1 MLYLLSVIDDRAGC
15 APRGGDAAGSAAPR
29 EVSALGVLS
38 EGLVAD
44 GHWVFGGGL
53 GVPGNAAV
61 IDSRGAGAVVTDGPL
76 VESKECLGGLWI
88 IGAPDLDVAL
98 RLAAE
103 GSKSC
108 NRKVEVRPFPSG

>member
-29 EVSALGVLS
+29 EVSALGVFD

-88 IGAPDLDVAL
+88 IGAPGFPPAVSWSPWPSRTA
-98 RLAAE
+98 
-103 GSKSC
+103 GPGT
-108 NRKVEVRPFPSG
+108 RP